1 MHIFIYFEE
10 GNGNPLQ
17 CPCLGNAMDREA
29 CHMRAHPQIGQLLL
43 KDHLQFKG
51 IGSNSHL
58 PSQKCALAEKN
69 IGSFLFFKMFFCGSF
84 LKSLFNLLQYCF
96 CFMFWLFVY

>member
-29 CHMRAHPQIGQLLL
+29 CHMRAHGTARTGC
-43 KDHLQFKG
+43 D
-51 IGSNSHL
+51 
-58 PSQKCALAEKN
+58 LAAKP
-69 IGSFLFFKMFFCGSF
+69 
-84 LKSLFNLLQYCF
+84 
-96 CFMFWLFVY
+96 